1 MEIRAVDCEGMT
13 VKTQAAEDG
22 AGASIGASFKV
33 LHALAIFLSA
43 FLLFQVEPLI
53 AKVILPWFGG
63 VAAVW
68 TVCLLFFQVALLLGY
83 LYAHLLTRSFG
94 RRAQGWVHAG
104 LLAAS
109 LLTLPILPRE
119 AWRPMGPEQP
129 ALHIL
134 MVLGLTVGLPFFL
147 LSSTTPLLQAWFAKE
162 KEDAGVYRLYALSNA
177 ASLLALLSYP
187 TFFEPLLTTVRQAWI
202 WSWAYAG
209 AAGVCG
215 VIALRG
221 RAGARGDQQERKV
234 SPTDWKTKCI
244 WMALSAC
251 SSALLLAI
259 TNHISQNIAA
269 VPLLWVIPLSLYLL
283 SFILCFDGRGWYLR
297 IFFLRLLGVAVGG
310 MTYALSPEL
319 ATLPFWLAIGLF
331 CAGLFV
337 CCMFCHG
344 ELARL
349 KPEPSQLTTFY
360 FLCSLGSLAGA
371 VFVALAAP
379 RIFSGY
385 YELHVALAVCAVLV
399 ILVHRQDPESPL
411 RQANSKP
418 AWVIVNALA
427 AVVVVSLIVTA
438 RTQAVGTKRMVR
450 NFYGVLKVTDEVAP
464 SVAVMKDGAR
474 VVTDEDL
481 RVHRLT
487 NGTISHGLE
496 FLSAARRD
504 RPTTYYGENSGVGVA
519 LKSMEKRGPLR
530 VGVIG
535 LGVGTIAAY
544 GRADDKYTF
553 YEINPLDVRIA
564 QEEFSYLQD
573 AKAEVGIELGDARL
587 TLEREPA
594 QGFDVL
600 AVDAFSS
607 DAIPVHLL
615 TLEAFELYFRQLKAD
630 GVLAVH
636 ISNQHLN
643 LESVVAAAAERLG
656 KKAVTVRNENHYAQG
671 VFKATWVLVGS
682 GEAFHGAPEIEK
694 VGNPAAVNGAMKL
707 WTDAH
712 SSLFAVV
719 K

>member
-1 MEIRAVDCEGMT
+1 M
-13 VKTQAAEDG
+13 KTAQESG
-22 AGASIGASFKV
+22 LPSLGASFNV

-53 AKVILPWFGG
+53 AKAILPWFGG

-68 TVCLLFFQVALLLGY
+68 AVCLLFFQVALLLGY
-83 LYAHLLTRSFG
+83 LYAHLLTRSLG

-119 AWRPMGPEQP
+119 AWRPVGPEQP

-134 MVLGLTVGLPFFL
+134 IVLGLTVGLPFFL

-162 KEDAGVYRLYALSNA
+162 KEDAGVYRLYALSNG

-187 TFFEPLLTTVRQAWI
+187 TFFEPMLSTGRQARV

-221 RAGARGDQQERKV
+221 REDGRHDSEGQEV
-234 SPTDWKTKCI
+234 SRPGWKTKTLWI
-244 WMALSAC
+244 GLSAC

-283 SFILCFDGRGWYLR
+283 SFILCFEGRGWYR
-297 IFFLRLLGVAVGG
+297 RTFFLRLLGVAVGG

-319 ATLPFWLAIGLF
+319 ATLPFWLAISLF

-349 KPEPSQLTTFY
+349 KPEPAQLTSFY

-371 VFVALAAP
+371 VFVALVAP

-399 ILVHRQDPESPL
+399 VAVHRQDTASPF
-411 RQANSKP
+411 RAAGARP

-427 AVVVVSLIVTA
+427 AVVVVSLFVTA
-438 RTQAVGTKRMVR
+438 RTRTGNTKRMVR

-464 SVAVMKDGAR
+464 KVVVLQDEMQPQVDDSR
-474 VVTDEDL
+474 V
-481 RVHRLT
+481 RRLT

-504 RPTTYYGENSGVGVA
+504 QPTTYYGENSGIGVT
-519 LKSMEKRGPLR
+519 LKAKAEHGALR

-544 GRADDKYTF
+544 GRAGDKYTF

-564 QEEFSYLQD
+564 QEDFYYLRD
-573 AKAEVGIELGDARL
+573 AKAEVSIELGDARL
-587 TLEREPA
+587 ALEREPV
-594 QGFDVL
+594 QGFDVM

-615 TLEAFELYFRQLKAD
+615 TLEAFELYFRHLKAD

-643 LESVVAAAAERLG
+643 LEPVVGAAAERLA
-656 KKAVTVRNENHYAQG
+656 KEAVTVRNENHYAQG

-682 GEAFHGAPEIEK
+682 REAFHGAPEIEK
-694 VGNPAAVNGAMKL
+694 AGIPAALHGEKKL
-707 WTDAH
+707 WSDAH
-712 SSLFAVV
+712 SSVFAVL

>member
-1 MEIRAVDCEGMT
+1 VTPERNAQT
-13 VKTQAAEDG
+13 AAEATTAEFAGHSSLG
-22 AGASIGASFKV
+22 ATFKV

-53 AKVILPWFGG
+53 AKMILPWFGG

-68 TVCLLFFQVALLLGY
+68 TVCLLFFQVMLLLGY
-83 LYAHLLTRSFG
+83 LYAHALTRSLG
-94 RRAQGWVHAG
+94 RRAQGWVHTA

-109 LLTLPILPRE
+109 LLTLPILPR
-119 AWRPMGPEQP
+119 ASWKPVGPEQP

-147 LSSTTPLLQAWFAKE
+147 LSATTPLLQAWLAEKKE
-162 KEDAGVYRLYALSNA
+162 GVGVYRLYALSNA

-187 TFFEPLLTTVRQAWI
+187 IIFEPLLATGRQAQM

-209 AAGVCG
+209 AAAVCG
-215 VIALRG
+215 TIALWRREDVRLA
-221 RAGARGDQQERKV
+221 RAGQEV
-234 SPTDWKTKCI
+234 SRPDWKTRAI

-251 SSALLLAI
+251 SSALLLAV

-283 SFILCFDGRGWYLR
+283 SFIFCFEGHGWYR
-297 IFFLRLLGVAVGG
+297 RTFFLRLLGVAIGG
-310 MTYALSPEL
+310 MTYALSPGL
-319 ATLPFWLAIGLF
+319 AALPFWLAIGLF
-331 CAGLFV
+331 CGGLFV

-349 KPEPSQLTTFY
+349 KPEPAQLTSFY

-385 YELHVALAVCAVLV
+385 YELHVALAACVVLV
-399 ILVHRQDPESPL
+399 IVVHRHDSASPL
-411 RQANSKP
+411 RQAGARP

-427 AVVVVSLIVTA
+427 AVVMASLIVTA
-438 RTQAVGTKRMVR
+438 RTQASNTRRMVR
-450 NFYGVLKVTDEVAP
+450 NFYGVLKVTDEMAP
-464 SVAVMKDGAR
+464 NVVVLKEDTHAPVDQDSR
-474 VVTDEDL
+474 V
-481 RVHRLT
+481 RRLT

-504 RPTTYYGENSGVGVA
+504 QPTSYYGVNSGIGVA
-519 LKSMEKRGPLR
+519 LRAKAELGALH

-544 GRADDKYTF
+544 GRAGDKYKF

-564 QEEFSYLQD
+564 QEEFNFLRD
-573 AKAEVGIELGDARL
+573 AKAEVAIELGDARL

-615 TLEAFELYFRQLKAD
+615 TLEAFELYFRHLKAA

-643 LESVVAAAAERLG
+643 LEPVVAAAAERLG
-656 KKAVTVRNENHYAQG
+656 KEAVIVRNENHYASG
-671 VFKATWVLVGS
+671 VFKATWMLVGNR
-682 GEAFHGAPEIEK
+682 EAFREGPAMEK
-694 VGNPAAVNGAMKL
+694 AGLMALENGEKKL

-712 SSLFAVV
+712 SSVFAVL

>member
-1 MEIRAVDCEGMT
+1 MAA
-13 VKTQAAEDG
+13 KTLVVEDG
-22 AGASIGASFKV
+22 AGASRGAGFKV

-83 LYAHLLTRSFG
+83 LYAHLLTRSLG

-119 AWRPMGPEQP
+119 AWRPMGPDQP

-162 KEDAGVYRLYALSNA
+162 KEDARVYRLYALSNA

-187 TFFEPLLTTVRQAWI
+187 TFFEPLLTTMRQAWM

-209 AAGVCG
+209 AAGMCG

-221 RAGARGDQQERKV
+221 RENAEHERAGEEVVR
-234 SPTDWKTKCI
+234 PDWKTKTLWI
-244 WMALSAC
+244 ALSAC
-251 SSALLLAI
+251 SSGLLLAI

-283 SFILCFDGRGWYLR
+283 SFILCFDGRGWYR
-297 IFFLRLLGVAVGG
+297 RTFFLRLLGVAVGG
-310 MTYALSPEL
+310 MAYALSPEL
-319 ATLPFWLAIGLF
+319 AALPFWLAIGLF

-349 KPEPSQLTTFY
+349 KAEPGQLTTFY

-371 VFVALAAP
+371 VFVALVAP

-385 YELHVALAVCAVLV
+385 YELHVGLAMCAVLV
-399 ILVHRQDPESPL
+399 IAVHWQDPESPF

-418 AWVIVNALA
+418 AWVMVNVLA

-438 RTQAVGTKRMVR
+438 RTQAAGTKRMVR
-450 NFYGVLKVTDEVAP
+450 NFYGVLKVTEEVAP
-464 SVAVMKDGAR
+464 NVAVLKDVAQAPAN
-474 VVTDEDL
+474 EDL
-481 RVHRLT
+481 RVRRLT

-504 RPTTYYGENSGVGVA
+504 QPISYYGENSGIGVA
-519 LKSMEKRGPLR
+519 LKAMEQRGALR

-535 LGVGTIAAY
+535 LGVGTIATY
-544 GRADDKYTF
+544 GRVGDKYTF
-553 YEINPLDVRIA
+553 HEINPLDVRIA
-564 QEEFSYLQD
+564 REEFNFLRD
-573 AKAEVGIELGDARL
+573 ARAEVAIELGDARL

-600 AVDAFSS
+600 AMDAFSS

-643 LESVVAAAAERLG
+643 LEPVVAAAAERLG
-656 KKAVTVRNENHYAQG
+656 KEAVTVRNENHYAQG

-682 GEAFHGAPEIEK
+682 REAFLGAPEMEK
-694 VGNPAAVNGAMKL
+694 AGERAAMSSAKKL

-712 SSLFAVV
+712 SSVFAVL

>member
-1 MEIRAVDCEGMT
+1 MAA
-13 VKTQAAEDG
+13 KTLVVEDG
-22 AGASIGASFKV
+22 AGASGGAGFKV

-83 LYAHLLTRSFG
+83 LYAHLLTRRLG
-94 RRAQGWVHAG
+94 RGAQGWVHAG
-104 LLAAS
+104 LLAGS

-119 AWRPMGPEQP
+119 AWRPLGPEAP

-147 LSSTTPLLQAWFAKE
+147 LSSTTPLLQAWFAKQ

-187 TFFEPLLTTVRQAWI
+187 TFFEPMLTTVRQAQM

-209 AAGVCG
+209 AATVCG

-221 RAGARGDQQERKV
+221 REEGTRAHAREEVAR
-234 SPTDWKTKCI
+234 TDWKTKFL

-283 SFILCFDGRGWYLR
+283 SFILCFEGRGWYR
-297 IFFLRLLGVAVGG
+297 RTFFLRLLGVAVGG

-319 ATLPFWLAIGLF
+319 AALPFWLAIGLF

-349 KPEPSQLTTFY
+349 KPEPAQLTTFY

-371 VFVALAAP
+371 VFAALVAP

-385 YELHVALAVCAVLV
+385 YELHVGLAMCAVLV
-399 ILVHRQDPESPL
+399 IAVHWQDAASPL
-411 RQANSKP
+411 RTANSKP
-418 AWVIVNALA
+418 AWVIVNVVA

-438 RTQAVGTKRMVR
+438 RTQAAGTKRMMR
-450 NFYGVLKVTDEVAP
+450 NFYGVLKVTEEVAP

-474 VVTDEDL
+474 AAVDEDL
-481 RVHRLT
+481 RVRRLT

-504 RPTTYYGENSGVGVA
+504 QPTSYYGENSGIGVA
-519 LKSMEKRGPLR
+519 LKAMEQRGALR

-544 GRADDKYTF
+544 SGAGDKYTF

-564 QEEFSYLQD
+564 REEFNFLRD
-573 AKAEVGIELGDARL
+573 AKAEVTIELGDARL
-587 TLEREPA
+587 TLEREPE

-615 TLEAFELYFRQLKAD
+615 TLEAFELYFRHLKAE

-643 LESVVAAAAERLG
+643 LEPVVAAAAERLG
-656 KKAVTVRNENHYAQG
+656 KEAVTVRNENHYAQG

-682 GEAFHGAPEIEK
+682 REAFLGAPEMEK
-694 VGNPAAVNGAMKL
+694 AGERAAVSSAMKL

-712 SSLFAVV
+712 SSVFTVL

>member
-1 MEIRAVDCEGMT
+1 MAA
-13 VKTQAAEDG
+13 KTLVVEDG
-22 AGASIGASFKV
+22 AGASPRAGFKV
-33 LHALAIFLSA
+33 LHTLAIFLSA

-83 LYAHLLTRSFG
+83 LYAHLLTRSLG
-94 RRAQGWVHAG
+94 RRVQGWLHAG

-119 AWRPMGPEQP
+119 AWRPLGPEQP

-134 MVLGLTVGLPFFL
+134 VVLGLTVGLPFFL
-147 LSSTTPLLQAWFAKE
+147 LSSTTPLLQAWFARE
-162 KEDAGVYRLYALSNA
+162 KEGAGVYRLYALSNA

-187 TFFEPLLTTVRQAWI
+187 TFFEPLLTTMRQAWM

-209 AAGVCG
+209 AAGICG

-221 RAGARGDQQERKV
+221 RENAEHKRAGEEVVR
-234 SPTDWKTKCI
+234 PDWKTKTLWI
-244 WMALSAC
+244 ALSAC
-251 SSALLLAI
+251 SSGLLLAI

-283 SFILCFDGRGWYLR
+283 SFILCFDGRGWYR
-297 IFFLRLLGVAVGG
+297 RTFFLRLLGVAVGG
-310 MTYALSPEL
+310 MAYALSPEL
-319 ATLPFWLAIGLF
+319 AALPFWLAIGLF

-349 KPEPSQLTTFY
+349 KPEPAQLTTFY

-371 VFVALAAP
+371 VFVALVAP

-385 YELHVALAVCAVLV
+385 YELHAALAACAVLV
-399 ILVHRQDPESPL
+399 IAVHRQDAASPL
-411 RQANSKP
+411 RAANSKP

-438 RTQAVGTKRMVR
+438 RTQVAGTKRMVR
-450 NFYGVLKVTDEVAP
+450 NFYGVLKVTEEVTP

-474 VVTDEDL
+474 ASNEDL
-481 RVHRLT
+481 RVRRLT

-496 FLSAARRD
+496 FLSTARRD
-504 RPTTYYGENSGVGVA
+504 QPTSYYGENSGIGVA
-519 LKSMEKRGPLR
+519 LKAKAEHGALR

-544 GRADDKYTF
+544 GHAGDKYTF

-564 QEEFSYLQD
+564 REEFSFLQD
-573 AKAEVGIELGDARL
+573 TKAEVGIELGDARL

-594 QGFDVL
+594 QRFDVL

-615 TLEAFELYFRQLKAD
+615 TLEAFELYFRQLKAE

-643 LESVVAAAAERLG
+643 LEPVVAAAAERLG
-656 KKAVTVRNENHYAQG
+656 KEAVTVRNENHYAQG

-682 GEAFHGAPEIEK
+682 REAFLGAPEMEK
-694 VGNPAAVNGAMKL
+694 AGERAAMSSAKKL

-712 SSLFAVV
+712 SSVFAVL

>member
-1 MEIRAVDCEGMT
+1 M
-13 VKTQAAEDG
+13 AAEDG
-22 AGASIGASFKV
+22 ASASKGASFKV
-33 LHALAIFLSA
+33 LHAVAIFLSA

-83 LYAHLLTRSFG
+83 LYAHLLTRNLG

-119 AWRPMGPEQP
+119 TWRPTGPEAP

-187 TFFEPLLTTVRQAWI
+187 TFFEPLLTTVRQAWM
-202 WSWAYAG
+202 WSWAYAA
-209 AAGVCG
+209 AAGVCA

-221 RAGARGDQQERKV
+221 REDGVREGAREEAAR
-234 SPTDWKTKCI
+234 PDWKTKTL
-244 WMALSAC
+244 WMTLSAC
-251 SSALLLAI
+251 SSASLLAI
-259 TNHISQNIAA
+259 TNHVSQNIAA

-283 SFILCFDGRGWYLR
+283 SFILCFDGRGWYR
-297 IFFLRLLGVAVGG
+297 RTFFLRLLGVAVGG

-319 ATLPFWLAIGLF
+319 AALPFWLAIGLF

-349 KPEPSQLTTFY
+349 KPEPGRLTTFY

-371 VFVALAAP
+371 LFVALVAP

-385 YELHVALAVCAVLV
+385 YELHTALAVCVVLV
-399 ILVHRQDPESPL
+399 ILVHWQDAGSPL
-411 RQANSKP
+411 RAAGGRP
-418 AWVIVNALA
+418 AWLIVNALV

-438 RTQAVGTKRMVR
+438 RTQADNTKRMVR
-450 NFYGVLKVTDEVAP
+450 NFYGVLKVTEEVAP
-464 SVAVMKDGAR
+464 SVAVLKEGAR
-474 VVTDEDL
+474 ATAGEDL
-481 RVHRLT
+481 RVRRLT

-504 RPTTYYGENSGVGVA
+504 QPTSYYGESSGIGVA
-519 LKSMEKRGPLR
+519 LKAMEQRGALR

-544 GRADDKYTF
+544 GRAGDKYTF
-553 YEINPLDVRIA
+553 FEINPLDVRIA
-564 QEEFSYLQD
+564 QEDFNFLRD

-587 TLEREPA
+587 RLEREPA
-594 QGFDVL
+594 QEFDVL

-615 TLEAFELYFRQLKAD
+615 TLEAFELYFRHMKAD

-643 LESVVAAAAERLG
+643 LEPVVAAAAERLG
-656 KKAVTVRNENHYAQG
+656 KEAVNVRNENHYAQG
-671 VFKATWVLVGS
+671 VFKATWMLVGS
-682 GEAFHGAPEIEK
+682 HEAFRGAQGMEKAGEIAELNGEK
-694 VGNPAAVNGAMKL
+694 RL

-712 SSLFAVV
+712 SSIFAVL

>member
-1 MEIRAVDCEGMT
+1 VAPE
-13 VKTQAAEDG
+13 VKAAEDG
-22 AGASIGASFKV
+22 GQLSLGVSYKV

-43 FLLFQVEPLI
+43 FLLFQVEPLV

-119 AWRPMGPEQP
+119 AWKPVGPEQP

-147 LSSTTPLLQAWFAKE
+147 LSSTTPLLQAWFARE
-162 KEDAGVYRLYALSNA
+162 KEDAGVYRLYALSNG

-187 TFFEPLLTTVRQAWI
+187 TLFEPMLTTVRQAWM
-202 WSWAYAG
+202 WSWAYVG

-215 VIALRG
+215 VIAVRG
-221 RAGARGDQQERKV
+221 REEAQRDREERRV
-234 SPTDWKTKCI
+234 PRLEWKTQTR

-283 SFILCFDGRGWYLR
+283 SFILCFEGRRWYPR
-297 IFFLRLLGVAVGG
+297 TAYLRLLGVAIGG

-319 ATLPFWLAIGLF
+319 AALPFWLAIGMF
-331 CAGLFV
+331 CGGLFV

-349 KPEPSQLTTFY
+349 KPEPAQLTTFY

-371 VFVALAAP
+371 LFVALVAP

-399 ILVHRQDPESPL
+399 IVVHRGDAASPFHAAGA
-411 RQANSKP
+411 RP
-418 AWVIVNALA
+418 VWVIVNGLA
-427 AVVVVSLIVTA
+427 AVVVVSLFVTA
-438 RTQAVGTKRMVR
+438 RTQAAGTKRMVR
-450 NFYGVLKVTDEVAP
+450 NFYGVLKVTEEVVP
-464 SVAVMKDGAR
+464 SVAVLKDGAR
-474 VVTDEDL
+474 APADEDM
-481 RVHRLT
+481 RVRRLT

-504 RPTTYYGENSGVGVA
+504 QPTTYYGESSGIGVA
-519 LKSMEKRGPLR
+519 LGAKAEHGALR

-544 GRADDKYTF
+544 GRAGDKYTF

-564 QEEFSYLQD
+564 QEDFNFLRD
-573 AKAEVGIELGDARL
+573 AKAEVTIELGDARL
-587 TLEREPA
+587 TLEQETP

-600 AVDAFSS
+600 TVDAFSS

-615 TLEAFELYFRQLKAD
+615 TLEAFELYFRHLKAE
-630 GVLAVH
+630 GLLALH

-643 LESVVAAAAERLG
+643 LEPVVAAAAERLG
-656 KKAVTVRNENHYAQG
+656 KEAVMVRNENHYAQG

-682 GEAFHGAPEIEK
+682 GDAFRSAPAIEK
-694 VGNPAAVNGAMKL
+694 AGQRAAVSSAMKL
-707 WTDAH
+707 WTDGH
-712 SSLFAVV
+712 SSVFSML

>member
-1 MEIRAVDCEGMT
+1 MAA
-13 VKTQAAEDG
+13 KTMAAEDG
-22 AGASIGASFKV
+22 AQASLGASFKV
-33 LHALAIFLSA
+33 LRALAIFLSA

-53 AKVILPWFGG
+53 AKAILPWFGG

-83 LYAHLLTRSFG
+83 LYAHLLTRSLG
-94 RRAQGWVHAG
+94 RQAQGWVHAG
-104 LLAAS
+104 LLAGS

-119 AWRPMGPEQP
+119 AWRPIGPEQP

-162 KEDAGVYRLYALSNA
+162 KEDARVYRLYALSNG

-187 TFFEPLLTTVRQAWI
+187 TFFEPMLTTVRQAWM

-215 VIALRG
+215 VIGLLG
-221 RAGARGDQQERKV
+221 REDGARGNHEERKI
-234 SPTDWKTKCI
+234 SRPDWKTQML

-251 SSALLLAI
+251 SSMLLLAI

-283 SFILCFDGRGWYLR
+283 SFILCFDGRGWYR
-297 IFFLRLLGVAVGG
+297 RTFFLRLLGVAVGG
-310 MTYALSPEL
+310 MTYALSSEL
-319 ATLPFWLAIGLF
+319 AALPFWLAIGLF
-331 CAGLFV
+331 CAGLFL

-349 KPEPSQLTTFY
+349 KPEPAQLTTFY

-371 VFVALAAP
+371 LFVALVAP

-385 YELHVALAVCAVLV
+385 YELHVALAVCAALV
-399 ILVHRQDPESPL
+399 ILVHWQDPESPL
-411 RQANSKP
+411 RQENSKA
-418 AWVIVNALA
+418 AWVIVNALVA
-427 AVVVVSLIVTA
+427 AVVVSLVVTA
-438 RTQAVGTKRMVR
+438 RTQASGTKRMVR
-450 NFYGVLKVTDEVAP
+450 NFYGVLRVTEEVAP
-464 SVAVMKDGAR
+464 SAAVLKDGAR
-474 VVTDEDL
+474 AAVDEDL
-481 RVHRLT
+481 RVRRLT

-496 FLSAARRD
+496 FVSMARRD
-504 RPTTYYGENSGVGVA
+504 HPTSYYGESSGIGVA
-519 LKSMEKRGPLR
+519 LKAKAEHGALR

-544 GRADDKYTF
+544 GRAGDKYTF

-564 QEEFSYLQD
+564 REEFSFLQD
-573 AKAEVGIELGDARL
+573 AKASVAIELGDARL
-587 TLEREPA
+587 TLERETA

-630 GVLAVH
+630 GMLAVH

-643 LESVVAAAAERLG
+643 LEPVVAAAAQRLG
-656 KKAVTVRNENHYAQG
+656 KEAVIVRNENHYAQG

-682 GEAFHGAPEIEK
+682 REAFHGAPEIEM
-694 VGNPAAVNGAMKL
+694 VGNPAAVNSAMKL
-707 WTDAH
+707 WTDAR
-712 SSLFAVV
+712 SSLFAVL

>member
-1 MEIRAVDCEGMT
+1 MAA
-13 VKTQAAEDG
+13 KTLVVEDG
-22 AGASIGASFKV
+22 AGASPRAGFKV
-33 LHALAIFLSA
+33 LHTLAIFLSA

-83 LYAHLLTRSFG
+83 LYAHVLTRRLG

-104 LLAAS
+104 LLAGS

-119 AWRPMGPEQP
+119 AWRPLGPEAP

-134 MVLGLTVGLPFFL
+134 LVLGLTVGLPFFL
-147 LSSTTPLLQAWFAKE
+147 LSSTTPLLQAWFAKQ

-187 TFFEPLLTTVRQAWI
+187 TFFEPMLTTVRQARM

-209 AAGVCG
+209 AATVCG

-221 RAGARGDQQERKV
+221 RADVRRNGEEWKV
-234 SPTDWKTKCI
+234 SGLEWKTKTL

-283 SFILCFDGRGWYLR
+283 SFILCFEGRGWYR
-297 IFFLRLLGVAVGG
+297 RTFFLRLLGVAVGG

-319 ATLPFWLAIGLF
+319 AALPFWLAIGLF
-331 CAGLFV
+331 CVGLFV

-349 KPEPSQLTTFY
+349 KPEAAQLTTFY

-371 VFVALAAP
+371 VFAALVAP

-385 YELHVALAVCAVLV
+385 YELHVGLAMCAVLV
-399 ILVHRQDPESPL
+399 IAVYWQDAASPL
-411 RQANSKP
+411 RTANSKP
-418 AWVIVNALA
+418 AWVIVNVVA

-438 RTQAVGTKRMVR
+438 RTQAAGTKRMMR
-450 NFYGVLKVTDEVAP
+450 NFYGVLKVTEEVAP

-474 VVTDEDL
+474 AAVDEDL
-481 RVHRLT
+481 RVRRLT

-504 RPTTYYGENSGVGVA
+504 QATSYYGENSGIGVA
-519 LKSMEKRGPLR
+519 LKAMEQRGALR

-544 GRADDKYTF
+544 SGAGDKYTF

-564 QEEFSYLQD
+564 REEFNFLRD
-573 AKAEVGIELGDARL
+573 AKAEVTIELGDARL
-587 TLEREPA
+587 TLEREPE

-615 TLEAFELYFRQLKAD
+615 TLEAFELYFRHLKAE

-643 LESVVAAAAERLG
+643 LEPVVAAAAERLG
-656 KKAVTVRNENHYAQG
+656 KEAVTVRNENHYAQG

-682 GEAFHGAPEIEK
+682 REAFLGAPEMEK
-694 VGNPAAVNGAMKL
+694 AGQRAAVSSAMKL

-712 SSLFAVV
+712 SSVFTVL

>member
-1 MEIRAVDCEGMT
+1 M
-13 VKTQAAEDG
+13 AAEDG
-22 AGASIGASFKV
+22 AGASIGATFKA
-33 LHALAIFLSA
+33 LYALAIFLSA

-53 AKVILPWFGG
+53 AKAILPWFGG

-83 LYAHLLTRSFG
+83 LYAHVLTRSLG

-119 AWRPMGPEQP
+119 VWRPPGPEQP

-187 TFFEPLLTTVRQAWI
+187 TFFEPMLTTGRQTSV

-209 AAGVCG
+209 GAGVCG

-221 RAGARGDQQERKV
+221 HEGVRRDRTHEEAKRL
-234 SPTDWKTKCI
+234 DWKTKTL

-283 SFILCFDGRGWYLR
+283 SFILCFDERGWYR
-297 IFFLRLLGVAVGG
+297 RTFFLRLLGVAVGG

-319 ATLPFWLAIGLF
+319 AALPFWLAIGLF

-337 CCMFCHG
+337 CCMYCHG
-344 ELARL
+344 ELARM
-349 KPEPSQLTTFY
+349 KPEPTQLTAFY

-371 VFVALAAP
+371 LFVALVAP

-385 YELHVALAVCAVLV
+385 YELHVALGMCALLV
-399 ILVHRQDPESPL
+399 VLVHREDPESPL
-411 RQANSKP
+411 RQASSKP
-418 AWVIVNALA
+418 AWAIVNVLA
-427 AVVVVSLIVTA
+427 AVVVVSLFVTA
-438 RTQAVGTKRMVR
+438 RTQAGNTKRMVR
-450 NFYGVLKVTDEVAP
+450 NFYGVLKVTEEVAP
-464 SVAVMKDGAR
+464 NVAVLKDGAR
-474 VVTDEDL
+474 APADEDL
-481 RVHRLT
+481 RVRRLT

-504 RPTTYYGENSGVGVA
+504 QPTTYYGEESGIGVA
-519 LKSMEKRGPLR
+519 LKAKAEHGALR

-535 LGVGTIAAY
+535 LGVGTIATY
-544 GRADDKYTF
+544 GRAGDKYRF
-553 YEINPLDVRIA
+553 YEINPLDVQIA
-564 QEEFSYLQD
+564 NEEFNFLPD
-573 AKAEVGIELGDARL
+573 ARAEVTIELGDARL
-587 TLEREPA
+587 TLEREPP

-607 DAIPVHLL
+607 DAIPMHLL

-643 LESVVAAAAERLG
+643 LEPVVAAAAERLG
-656 KKAVTVRNENHYAQG
+656 KVAVTVRNENHYAQG

-682 GEAFHGAPEIEK
+682 REAFLGAPEMEK
-694 VGNPAAVNGAMKL
+694 AGQRAAVSSAMKL

-712 SSLFAVV
+712 SSVFAVL